1 MYILLVGG
9 TWTPAKEGGCKKSG
23 FVEKC
28 GQALRDYGCRIVVY
42 NGGDYED
49 LQQIAETAPDY
60 DAVFWWPNVSND
72 LPKIRD
78 IKVIA
83 PHTMLVNSK
92 RNDGDKYSFMELVQR
107 SLAVKANLTVELKK
121 NDDGKFDIMVFDPL
135 GCAWYKG
142 SDIYNAMFALAERL
156 AFLRSITRQA
166 TVPDQTDKSLVL
178 SWYFDR
184 FKQDMH
190 PSNEEVSVP
199 DEERFVSLVKRYAER
214 FHEIMKPANNV
225 VRFLGNASMRPM
237 PPQVGRCSKGMPSFR
252 CGEYIFVSQR
262 NVNKEFI
269 DLSHFVPTYM
279 EGEKV
284 YYCGENKPSVDTP
297 IQLRLYAKLPNIN
310 YMIHS
315 HCYVEG
321 APFTTMSVPCGAI
334 EEVDEV
340 LSAIQKHYG
349 SLGGTQ
355 YVLNLIGHGS
365 LIMGTKVE
373 DLEDINYYGRTLP
386 EVLVENGG

>member
-9 TWTPAKEGGCKKSG
+9 TWAPSEMGGAKKSG

-28 GQALRDYGCRIVVY
+28 GLALQDYGCRVVVY

-49 LQQIAETAPDY
+49 LPLIAETAPDF
-60 DAVFWWPNVSND
+60 DAVLWWPNVSND

-78 IKVIA
+78 IKENA
-83 PHTMLVNSK
+83 PRIMLVNSK
-92 RNDGDKYSFMELVQR
+92 RNDNEKYSFMELVQR
-107 SLAVKANLTVELKK
+107 SLAIKANLTVELKK
-121 NDDGKFDIMVFDPL
+121 NDEGKFDIMVFDPL
-135 GCAWYKG
+135 GCAWYNG
-142 SDIYNAMFALAERL
+142 QDIRDAMFAMARRL
-156 AFLRSITRQA
+156 DFLRSITRQA
-166 TVPDQTDKSLVL
+166 TVSDHTDKSLVL

-184 FKQDMH
+184 FKQEMYHSDAGI
-190 PSNEEVSVP
+190 PAP
-199 DEERFVSLVKRYAER
+199 DEERFIALVKRYAER

-252 CGEYIFVSQR
+252 CGKYIFVSQR

-269 DLSHFVPTYM
+269 DLSHFVPTYL
-279 EGEKV
+279 EDEKV

-334 EEVDEV
+334 EEVEEV
-340 LSAIQKHYG
+340 LTALNENYG
-349 SLGGTQ
+349 DLNGKR
-355 YVLNLIGHGS
+355 YILNLIGHGS
-365 LIMGTKVE
+365 LIMGERVD
-373 DLEDINYYGRTLP
+373 DLEGIVYYGRQLP
-386 EVLVENGG
+386 EIIES